1 MMLPFSERSSGV
13 LAAVAFSSSVLLLLL
28 LDAFAVPAAASRHR
42 LDAAPGAA
50 SCDVFSGS
58 WVLGD
63 ASAAYTGYNCPLIDA
78 EFNCQ
83 LYGRPDSDYLR
94 YRWKPAGCELPT
106 FDGADF
112 LTRMKGKTVM
122 FVGDSLG
129 RNQWESLVCLLH
141 AAAPQSPAQL
151 VSSDPLYNYKF
162 LEYELT
168 VSFYRATYLVDID
181 VVQGKRVLMLDDI
194 SGNAEAW
201 RGADV
206 LSFNSGHWWTHTGAM
221 QGWDYMGEAGRYY
234 EDMDRTVAF
243 QRGLTTWANW
253 VDLNVDPGKTRVFF
267 QSMSPTHYRYRRI
280 AFLFCLLPRDSM
292 SHLSLSLGTG
302 ALLPPLSRRASMCRH
317 VRARRC
323 VLDIQLKTDSF
334 FVWAFVLS
342 GWINQ
347 FKGVAQ
353 PGVQELL
360 WRDDSGSWAQ
370 FDDHRRPGLGL
381 RPEPGDPGR
390 AAGDEEP
397 RPSPRHHGAVG
408 DAEGRAPVG
417 VQRRLDAGAARQP
430 RWLGGLQPLV
440 PPRPPGHLEPAL
452 LHPPLLQIVL
462 ALISGTSNSSITCS

>member
-1 MMLPFSERSSGV
+1 MILPFCGRSGTV

-28 LDAFAVPAAASRHR
+28 NAFAAPAAAARHR
-42 LDAAPGAA
+42 RDATPGPA

-63 ASAAYTGYNCPLIDA
+63 ASASYTGYTCPLIDA

-94 YRWKPAGCELPT
+94 YSWKPAGCDLPR

-112 LTRMKGKTVM
+112 LARMKGKTVM

-194 SGNAEAW
+194 AENAEAW

-253 VDLNVDPGKTRVFF
+253 VDLNVDPAKTRVFF
-267 QSMSPTHYRYRRI
+267 QSMSPTHYSSNEWANPVSKNCYGETTPVAGRLNST
-280 AFLFCLLPRDSM
+280 AT
-292 SHLSLSLGTG
+292 TG
-302 ALLPPLSRRASMCRH
+302 QASASGQNQVIQSVLRGMKSP
-317 VRARRC
+317 VRL
-323 VLDIQLKTDSF
+323 LDIT
-334 FVWAFVLS
+334 ALS
-342 GWINQ
+342 AMRKDAHPSVYSGDLSP
-347 FKGVAQ
+347 AQ
-353 PGVQELL
+353 RANPG
-360 WRDDSGSWAQ
+360 GSVDCSHWCL
-370 FDDHRRPGLGL
+370 PGLPDTWNQL
-381 RPEPGDPGR
+381 FYT
-390 AAGDEEP
+390 
-397 RPSPRHHGAVG
+397 
-408 DAEGRAPVG
+408 
-417 VQRRLDAGAARQP
+417 
-430 RWLGGLQPLV
+430 
-440 PPRPPGHLEPAL
+440 L
-452 LHPPLLQIVL
+452 LFYK
-462 ALISGTSNSSITCS
+462 